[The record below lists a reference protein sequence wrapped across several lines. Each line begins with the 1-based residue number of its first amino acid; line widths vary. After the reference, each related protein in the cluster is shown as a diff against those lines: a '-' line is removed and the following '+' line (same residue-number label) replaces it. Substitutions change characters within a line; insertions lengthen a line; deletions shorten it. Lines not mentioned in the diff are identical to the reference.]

1 MSDFCS
7 ICGHVITSDE
17 SLARGYGSECA
28 MALRKAY
35 FTLMRQ
41 DNEAS
46 LMYNWL
52 IRVNLVKSL
61 YLETFA
67 KTKFRSEF
75 KRSFYAS
82 MKTSERISRKQ
93 FEIME
98 NELMYKNLGIKSDV
112 IIEAKESFFKKWCS
126 DKRVTINAIEIA
138 RKQIRK

>member
-28 MALRKAY
+28 AALRKAY

-52 IRVNLVKSL
+52 IRVSLTKSL

-75 KRSFYAS
+75 KKSFYAS
-82 MKTSERISRKQ
+82 MKTAERISKKQ
-93 FEIME
+93 LDIME
-98 NELMYKNLGIKSDV
+98 NELMYKNLAPKCGE
-112 IIEAKESFFKKWCS
+112 IIEKKELFFKEWCS
-126 DKRVTINAIEIA
+126 DKQVTRKAIEIA
-138 RKQIRK
+138 RKEMRK